1 MVISKAMMK
10 VIMSVEKGRNRVQVS
25 LKRKSESS
33 VLNWFGMS
41 MNIMILAYA
50 MTLRVN
56 STQRH
61 LAKVL
66 VLQAKRQ
73 PMKMKK
79 IFIP

>member
-10 VIMSVEKGRNRVQVS
+10 VIMSVEKGKNRVQVS

>member
-33 VLNWFGMS
+33 VLNWFGML